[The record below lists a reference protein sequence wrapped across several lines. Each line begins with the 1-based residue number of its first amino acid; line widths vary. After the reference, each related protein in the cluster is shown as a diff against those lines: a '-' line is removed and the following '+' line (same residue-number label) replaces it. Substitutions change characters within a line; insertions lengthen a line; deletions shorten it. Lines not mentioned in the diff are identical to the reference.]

1 MRTRRPA
8 GLAAVVLASLLTLS
22 ACGGG
27 GSDPEP
33 TASTPAGFDLPD
45 GVTLTEPGSTVKVG
59 KPATFVY
66 ELGNGVASA
75 VTATVT
81 SVKKGSIEED
91 FAFFTLDKQT
101 KSSTPYY
108 VTVTLTNEGPA
119 GLGGAAAPFVVHDD
133 QNSIAPPNVVA
144 GTFKP
149 CENRTLPESLLPGKD
164 ATVCLVFLVPE
175 GRKLVSID
183 SRAKDTTQA
192 ISWKP

>member
-8 GLAAVVLASLLTLS
+8 RLAAVALASLLTLS
-22 ACGGG
+22 ACGG
-27 GSDPEP
+27 DDPAPEP
-33 TASTPAGFDLPD
+33 TASTPAGFDLPE
-45 GVTLTEPGSTVKVG
+45 GVTLTEPGTTVKVG

-75 VTATVT
+75 VTATVE
-81 SVKKGSIEED
+81 SVTKGSIEDD

-108 VTVTLTNEGPA
+108 VTVSLTNDGPA

-133 QNSIAPPNVVA
+133 QNSIAPPTVVT

-149 CENRTLPESLLPGKD
+149 CENRTLPESLLPGKG
-164 ATVCLVFLVPE
+164 AKICLVFLVPK
-175 GRKLVSID
+175 GRELVSID
-183 SRAKDTTQA
+183 SRSTDTAQA